1 MNHGEILF
9 IYKLAREKSSSKI
22 LRNAPHHRRKLSK
35 ATRTQKP
42 HNSLSQELRKF
53 IFPRRITMFPLFL
66 SNSGFF
72 SPFQSSE
79 RFDLRLSS
87 TWIANLRLLHLNSR
101 RHRHHRRRRSSRHRP
116 LRRRRHSS
124 TRQTPSSTNR
134 TRRRPRR
141 LWSSMCR
148 SLRQNSG

>member
-1 MNHGEILF
+1 MKKPPLKFG
-9 IYKLAREKSSSKI
+9 
-22 LRNAPHHRRKLSK
+22 NAPHLPRENHKLSK

-42 HNSLSQELRKF
+42 HITQSGTKKVHISTSYNNVPSLPSSLTQVS
-53 IFPRRITMFPLFL
+53 FL
-66 SNSGFF
+66 SF

-79 RFDLRLSS
+79 RFGLTLSS
-87 TWIANLRLLHLNSR
+87 TWIANLRLLHLNSSR
-101 RHRHHRRRRSSRHRP
+101 RLRRSSRPRP

-124 TRQTPSSTNR
+124 TRATPSSTNR

-148 SLRQNSG
+148 SLRRSSG